1 MHFSKYMCNRD
12 RLSDLHQTAVRNIQE
27 KIVKKILPRVTN
39 HLINNETFR
48 VSLINKLSNEVFVNH
63 DDGLE

>member
-1 MHFSKYMCNRD
+1 MCNRD
-12 RLSDLHQTAVRNIQE
+12 RLSDLHQTVVRNFQE
-27 KIVKKILPRVTN
+27 KIVKKILPRVIN